1 MTTPLPA
8 ELKPIS
14 PYLARATELAKA
26 EPVISY
32 WCESP
37 TLLSP
42 TSGTD
47 INSTDTLSHS
57 AQAPIT
63 PYSMQ

>member
-1 MTTPLPA
+1 MATTLPA

-32 WCESP
+32 WCESL

-42 TSGTD
+42 ASSTLITQ
-47 INSTDTLSHS
+47 TDTLSRS
-57 AQAPIT
+57 SQAPTT